1 MPNLSGKQY
10 LPHDKTFFGDRL
22 AVPNRITPIYWY
34 MLPLGSIW
42 SCPMFEADFI
52 AVGSRDNS
60 FSESVRNLI
69 AGLPIP
75 FGNYEDGANDFI
87 QMGYFD
93 LQGWIISYDVP
104 LATELSA
111 ATPQQLVDDYILKVP
126 VPYVAAGQVIT
137 PDQQLQTLRE
147 TLGEDSNISEEGIE
161 NVQDSSGANNGL
173 ATSHPAVIKPYTQ
186 YDLGPQMFYEQR
198 VYLGVRK
205 GAGMAVGENRQRY
218 AGEVSTS
225 IEGIRSGGRYTAIL
239 WTISMPHLNAFGTP
253 NDEMDEPLSIFD
265 NWDESNMGHQR
276 APLEYFEM
284 QDEIS
289 LENARYRFRQDMQ
302 ERSDGGYIA
311 GANTNPAST
320 PQEGLWGITDTLG
333 KYIQDKRQYSVK
345 QGTWQQKPLMF
356 SLRVNHTVSA
366 PFTLIPNRM

>member
-1 MPNLSGKQY
+1 MPNLAGQTF
-10 LPHDKTFFGDRL
+10 LPHDKTKFGDRL
-22 AVPNRITPIYWY
+22 AVPNKITAIDWY
-34 MLPLGSIW
+34 LLPQGAVW
-42 SCPMFEADFI
+42 SCPMWEADFI

-60 FSESVRNLI
+60 FSESIRNII

-104 LATELSA
+104 LATELSL
-111 ATPQQLVDDYILKVP
+111 ATPNQLVDDYIVKVP
-126 VPYVAAGQVIT
+126 VPYVSPGRTIT
-137 PDQQLQTLRE
+137 PDQQYQTFRE

-161 NVQDSSGANNGL
+161 NVQDTDEPNEGL
-173 ATSHPAVIKPYTQ
+173 ATSHPAVVKAYQ
-186 YDLGPQMFYEQR
+186 QFDLGPQMFFEKR

-205 GAGMAVGENRQRY
+205 GAGMPVGENRQRY
-218 AGEVSTS
+218 AGEVSAS
-225 IEGIRSGGRYTAIL
+225 IQGIRGGGRYTAVI

-253 NDEMDEPLSIFD
+253 NDEADEPMSIFS
-265 NWDESNMGHQR
+265 NWDELNMAHQR

-302 ERSDGGYIA
+302 TQNVDG
-311 GANTNPAST
+311 ST
-320 PQEGLWGITDTLG
+320 TSNAQEGLWGITDTLG
-333 KYIQDKRQYSVK
+333 KYIQDKRQYFVK

-356 SLRVNHTVSA
+356 SIRENHTVSA